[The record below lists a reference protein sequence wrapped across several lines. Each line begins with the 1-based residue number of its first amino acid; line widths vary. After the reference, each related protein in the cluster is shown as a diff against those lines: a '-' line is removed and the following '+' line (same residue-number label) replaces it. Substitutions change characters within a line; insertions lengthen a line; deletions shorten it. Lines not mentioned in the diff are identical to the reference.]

1 MVTGAGVK
9 RVVLTS
15 SLAAIECGNDEG
27 TLTEAMW
34 SKAEVYDSEE
44 KLSKTQW
51 TTHYTYV
58 KSKVEQEKAA
68 LAFAAKNNIDMRVV
82 VPGNLCI
89 GPIASKAINGTMTRI
104 KDIMSGKNT
113 LRGAADLAIVH
124 VQDVVD
130 VHCKCMTENAAKG
143 RYIVAPDMAK
153 IKDVFAALKEMYPQL
168 PVADMG
174 AEMDIASGVLGAARK
189 IDSRAATEFGLQF
202 KPYRQALKDSIDSM
216 IAANM
221 ITGSTGESPQKKAS
235 MTPSTQLYAITG
247 ANGFIACNLI
257 KTLVANGHSVRGTVR
272 DIAKHGAH
280 LISLGATV
288 TEVKNLTDEG
298 PLAKVFAG
306 VDGVFHMAAVH
317 PGTASLTPLRAEQA
331 SSPLLWR

>member
-1 MVTGAGVK
+1 MG
-9 RVVLTS
+9 VVLTS

-130 VHCKCMTENAAKG
+130 S
-143 RYIVAPDMAK
+143 
-153 IKDVFAALKEMYPQL
+153 LKEMYPQL
-168 PVADMG
+168 PM
-174 AEMDIASGVLGAARK
+174 AEMGEMDYASGVPGMARK
-189 IDSRAATEFGLQF
+189 VESHAVTELGLKF
-202 KPYRQALKDSIDSM
+202 TPYQQALKDSVDSM
-216 IAANM
+216 IAAN
-221 ITGSTGESPQKKAS
+221 
-235 MTPSTQLYAITG
+235 L
-247 ANGFIACNLI
+247 IA
-257 KTLVANGHSVRGTVR
+257 A
-272 DIAKHGAH
+272 
-280 LISLGATV
+280 
-288 TEVKNLTDEG
+288 
-298 PLAKVFAG
+298 P
-306 VDGVFHMAAVH
+306 AA
-317 PGTASLTPLRAEQA
+317 
-331 SSPLLWR
+331 